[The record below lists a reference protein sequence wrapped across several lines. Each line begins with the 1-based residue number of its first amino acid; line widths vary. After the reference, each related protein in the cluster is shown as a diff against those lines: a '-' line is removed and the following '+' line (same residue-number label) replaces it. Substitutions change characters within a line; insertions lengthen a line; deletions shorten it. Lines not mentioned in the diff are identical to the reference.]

1 MTRIIEHRQDA
12 DAGEQAFELRVFQLH
27 YGDVRAC
34 VVPADSAV
42 THAMMDEM
50 SEPVA
55 QAYLDAL
62 ALCEK
67 EGVAT
72 LWVHDSLGLF
82 PPHARPEREAS

>member
-12 DAGEQAFELRVFQLH
+12 DAGEEVFELRVFQLH
-27 YGDVRAC
+27 DGDVRAC
-34 VVPADSAV
+34 VVPADLAMS
-42 THAMMDEM
+42 HAMMDEM

-55 QAYLDAL
+55 RAYLDAL

-82 PPHARPEREAS
+82 PPGDRPEREV

>member
-12 DAGEQAFELRVFQLH
+12 DAGEEVFELRVFQLRD
-27 YGDVRAC
+27 GDVRAC
-34 VVPADSAV
+34 VVPADLAMS
-42 THAMMDEM
+42 HIMMDEM

-55 QAYLDAL
+55 RAYLDAL

-82 PPHARPEREAS
+82 PPGDRPEREV

>member
-12 DAGEQAFELRVFQLH
+12 APGEEVFELRVFKLQD
-27 YGDVRAC
+27 GAVRAC
-34 VVPADSAV
+34 VVPVDLALG
-42 THAMMDEM
+42 HAMMDEM

-55 QAYLDAL
+55 QAFLDAL

-67 EGVAT
+67 EGIAA

-82 PPHARPEREAS
+82 PPANRPAQDK

>member
-1 MTRIIEHRQDA
+1 MTRIVEHRQDA
-12 DAGEQAFELRVFQLH
+12 AGEEVFELRVFQLH
-27 YGDVRAC
+27 DGDVRAC
-34 VVPADSAV
+34 VVPSDLAM

-50 SEPVA
+50 SEPVG

-82 PPHARPEREAS
+82 PPQDRPERKL